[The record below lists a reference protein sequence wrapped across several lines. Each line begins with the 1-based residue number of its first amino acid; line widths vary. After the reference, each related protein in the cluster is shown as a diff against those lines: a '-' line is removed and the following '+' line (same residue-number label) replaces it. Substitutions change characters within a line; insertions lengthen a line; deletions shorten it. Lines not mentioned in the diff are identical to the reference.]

1 MRCHLFANDV
11 SFVFFD
17 FPSIAHRSLLAM
29 PTTKPDPER
38 LAILK
43 AHLTFGARL
52 CIVRPCVCVCVCP
65 FFWHMCICQEFYKEK
80 MENDYRQERFMDLG
94 QQNGF
99 TSGKL
104 EKMLKEGKVLP
115 KFCFCSHIPPH
126 DYLCTGACLLEVP
139 PIKFT
144 FLDIKKTGMNEDMD
158 ILACLLDSLEK
169 KQRQTSLS
177 IRFKSFDF
185 SFFSGTSS
193 EKKDSN
199 KANLIIHITIWMILP
214 DMIILIYLDNLDI
227 LFQHFF
233 RGCVCVCAG
242 VFSHLPFF
250 FRQIQQP
257 TNVEFALGW
266 LPSFAI
272 NPPTE
277 KETKDQTL

>member
-1 MRCHLFANDV
+1 M
-11 SFVFFD
+11 
-17 FPSIAHRSLLAM
+17 
-29 PTTKPDPER
+29 
-38 LAILK
+38 
-43 AHLTFGARL
+43 
-52 CIVRPCVCVCVCP
+52 CVCVSIFLAHVHLP
-65 FFWHMCICQEFYKEK
+65 GVLQGE
-80 MENDYRQERFMDLG
+80 D
-94 QQNGF
+94 
-99 TSGKL
+99 GKRL
-104 EKMLKEGKVLP
+104 PPGKVYGPWAAEWFYIWEAGKDAERRKGAP
-115 KFCFCSHIPPH
+115 KVLFLFTYPPH

-233 RGCVCVCAG
+233 RGCVCVCG
-242 VFSHLPFF
+242 CVFTFAFFFSPDPAAYQCRICTWVATVICYQSSNRERDEGPNLIKPELPF
-250 FRQIQQP
+250 
-257 TNVEFALGW
+257 
-266 LPSFAI
+266 
-272 NPPTE
+272 
-277 KETKDQTL
+277 